1 MVADFKAAHK
11 DFDKMTQDE
20 RVELFCSW
28 NGNKEYME
36 KVFFESL
43 LDKCRKTYAVLN
55 HEYRRK
61 NEELKR
67 INNDE

>member
-1 MVADFKAAHK
+1 MVSDFKAVHE
-11 DFDKMTQDE
+11 DFDKMAKDE
-20 RVELFCSW
+20 RVERFCSC

-36 KVFFESL
+36 EVFFESL

-61 NEELKR
+61 KGR
-67 INNDE
+67 H